1 MCEVQPHSWAL
12 TTHPGGQ
19 ALSISGGACELGP
32 SVLMGA
38 GRRGVPQGQPGPVPQ
53 HTLQFGASGA
63 LKLCRQK
70 AGLTALTFLLE
81 TAKLT
86 MAEGMH

>member
-1 MCEVQPHSWAL
+1 M
-12 TTHPGGQ
+12 
-19 ALSISGGACELGP
+19 
-32 SVLMGA
+32 
-38 GRRGVPQGQPGPVPQ
+38 PQGQPGPVPQ
-53 HTLQFGASGA
+53 HTLQFGASGAA

>member
-1 MCEVQPHSWAL
+1 
-12 TTHPGGQ
+12 
-19 ALSISGGACELGP
+19 
-32 SVLMGA
+32 MGA
-38 GRRGVPQGQPGPVPQ
+38 GRRGCPKGSLGPSLQ

-63 LKLCRQK
+63 ALKLCRRK